1 MSKRP
6 LVYDSILE
14 ALFSAFPELSPR
26 IESTFGSYYNL
37 AKETPEAY
45 PIFEDVVQKIVF
57 ELLVNGQ
64 NEALLTRLFNF
75 FEDMAN
81 CPDPNVHKDLVG
93 ISIIEPLVAH
103 PESTRQAWKY
113 MGHRTKELTRS
124 EAREQGREQN
134 LPPA

>member
-1 MSKRP
+1 MLSKDSLRAPCERP
-6 LVYDSILE
+6 ERSSADS
-14 ALFSAFPELSPR
+14 S
-26 IESTFGSYYNL
+26 
-37 AKETPEAY
+37 
-45 PIFEDVVQKIVF
+45 V
-57 ELLVNGQ
+57 
-64 NEALLTRLFNF
+64 NF